1 MLDGV
6 VDQYLATVT
15 EREFDAPLLALLQ
28 AHSFTNVHQLHGAFE
43 FGKDFIAQRCDDGQL
58 RQYALQSKAGDI
70 TMSGWRD
77 VRHQLFEAR
86 FNGLAHPDFDRDLPR
101 AAVLVL
107 TGRLVGGA
115 AVEAQEYATQL
126 GQATEPGFEVWDRE
140 TLRSMMTAHPGC
152 GLAGGSPG
160 DLLALLGAIDQ
171 GKSDHTS
178 IELYSRRWT
187 EIPLQRVAVEA
198 AVVAHRL
205 RTNRRSDLAAATAL
219 ALLRAALCQPS
230 APQCRELAAVAR
242 RLHTTYAG
250 GLLHRYRP
258 AVDNPPDLVKL
269 IDPGFVHVT
278 YPVTCMTLA
287 EAWGL
292 LALAPHVDTD
302 TAHRARTS
310 VAALLKHQ
318 PGAAHP
324 ISDRWAI
331 SIIPAVLAAAAIDRP
346 AVEAYLRSVVTW
358 VADAYDNGVG
368 LASTRA
374 TPADEVAMLLGP
386 ELEHIEVTKPAT
398 SYLAT
403 VLIDLAAAADIP
415 DTYQYVVNELLAA
428 GAVPTFITADET
440 HAKWGAVNTAA
451 AV

>member
-1 MLDGV
+1 
-6 VDQYLATVT
+6 
-15 EREFDAPLLALLQ
+15 
-28 AHSFTNVHQLHGAFE
+28 
-43 FGKDFIAQRCDDGQL
+43 
-58 RQYALQSKAGDI
+58 
-70 TMSGWRD
+70 MSGWRD

-101 AAVLVL
+101 AAVRVL
-107 TGRLVGGA
+107 TCRLVGGA

-126 GQATEPGFEVWDRE
+126 GQSSGPGFEVWDRE

-160 DLLALLGAIDQ
+160 DLLALLGSIGQ

-178 IELYSRRWT
+178 IEQYSRRWT
-187 EIPLQRVAVEA
+187 ESPLQRVAVEA

-205 RTNRRSDLAAATAL
+205 RTNRRSDLAAITAL

-230 APQCRELAAVAR
+230 VPQCRELAAVAR
-242 RLHTTYAG
+242 RLYATYAA
-250 GLLHRYRP
+250 GLLDRYQP

-269 IDPGFVHVT
+269 IDSGFVHVT

-287 EAWGL
+287 ETWGL
-292 LALAPHVDTD
+292 PALAPHVDPDIT
-302 TAHRARTS
+302 HRARAS

-324 ISDRWAI
+324 ISDRWAV
-331 SIIPAVLAAAAIDRP
+331 SIIPAVLAAAAIDRA
-346 AVEAYLRSVVTW
+346 AVEAYLHSVVTW
-358 VADAYDNGVG
+358 VADAYDNGIG

-374 TPADEVAMLLGP
+374 TPADEVTMLLGP
-386 ELEHIEVTKPAT
+386 ELEHIEVAKPAT

-403 VLIDLAAAADIP
+403 VLIDLAAAADVP
-415 DTYQYVVNELLAA
+415 DTYQYAVNELLAA
-428 GAVPTFITADET
+428 GAAPTFITADEAQ
-440 HAKWGAVNTAA
+440 AKWGAVNSGLQIVPVVRYREMWAPGGPLALHHDETAPADIA
-451 AV
+451 AWDALALATLPRNRHHWWAIRQTLREGESPCAT